1 MMKREFIKRLPLKPY
16 QLKKVA
22 TMTLPEIRSLFLQ
35 KLNHLYPETEI
46 LSFFHL
52 LLEHH
57 FGTRKVDLA
66 LDPELMRK
74 EWPEDVFLEALR
86 ELEQERPI
94 QYIIGSTEFAGM
106 TFRID
111 ENVLIPRPETEELVT
126 WILETADDKPPL
138 RILDIGTGS
147 GCIPISLAL
156 KLPEAE
162 IHALDISEGALEL
175 ARENARSLGAHVN
188 FFELDIL
195 TAQDI
200 ADHYDLIISNPPY
213 VRLSEKNEMR
223 GNVLKHEPD
232 LALFVNDDDPL
243 LFYRKIASLSKESL
257 NENGMLFFEINEN
270 LSEQTCKILSDLNFR
285 DIEVRKDIYG
295 KNRMIRAF
303 KK

>member
-16 QLKKVA
+16 HRKKVA
-22 TMTLPEIRSLFLQ
+22 TMTLPEIKSLFLQ
-35 KLNHLYPETEI
+35 KLKHLYPETEI
-46 LSFFHL
+46 HSFFHL

-66 LDPELMRK
+66 LDPELMSK
-74 EWPEDVFLEALR
+74 QWPEDVFLEALG

-94 QYIIGSTEFAGM
+94 QYIIGSTDFAGM
-106 TFRID
+106 TFRTN
-111 ENVLIPRPETEELVT
+111 ENVLIPRPETEELVW
-126 WILETADDKPPL
+126 WILETVEDKPHL
-138 RILDIGTGS
+138 KILDIGTGS

-156 KLPEAE
+156 KLPQAE
-162 IHALDISEGALEL
+162 VHALDISKGALEL
-175 ARENARSLGAHVN
+175 AGHNAERLGAQVN

-195 TAQDI
+195 TAQSL
-200 ADHYDLIISNPPY
+200 ADNYDVIVSNPPY

-223 GNVLKHEPD
+223 GNVLRHEPD
-232 LALFVNDDDPL
+232 LALFVNDEDPL

-257 NENGMLFFEINEN
+257 NENGILFFEINEN
-270 LSEQTCKILSDLNFR
+270 LSKQTCKILSDLNFR